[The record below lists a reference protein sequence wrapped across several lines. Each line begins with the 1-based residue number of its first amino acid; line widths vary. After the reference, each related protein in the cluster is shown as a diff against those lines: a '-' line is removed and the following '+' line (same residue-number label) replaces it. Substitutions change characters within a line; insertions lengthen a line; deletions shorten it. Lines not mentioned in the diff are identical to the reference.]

1 MNDPAVRVAL
11 TISIFLGCLFIAIVF
26 RPILSMSGGAASGM
40 GAPLS
45 VEHQRQGSPTSVSEE
60 PVNSRAT
67 GEQRSSPSMQVPTV
81 LLPLG
86 ASQGGPSAPP
96 RWQGG
101 APANSARWG
110 MPIDM
115 MPAAARPADGPQTH
129 KIVDGDTLED
139 LAARYLGSALR
150 SAEIFQANRDLLS
163 DPRLLPIGAELKIPG
178 R

>member
-11 TISIFLGCLFIAIVF
+11 TISIFLGCLFIAVVF
-26 RPILSMSGGAASGM
+26 RPILSMPGAASGM
-40 GAPLS
+40 GAALS
-45 VEHQRQGSPTSVSEE
+45 VEHQRQGSPASVSAE
-60 PVNSRAT
+60 PVDSRAAV
-67 GEQRSSPSMQVPTV
+67 EPRSSPTAQGPIV

-86 ASQGGPSAPP
+86 SSQGGPSAPP
-96 RWQGG
+96 RWQGNS
-101 APANSARWG
+101 PANSARWG
-110 MPIDM
+110 MPVDM
-115 MPAAARPADGPQTH
+115 MPAARPADGPQTH

-150 SAEIFQANRDLLS
+150 SGEIYQANRDVLG